1 MTLENLGI
9 IGELIAAI
17 ATIATLAYLALQIKL
32 NTKSVRGSMA
42 QGMQDGERATAA
54 LIAQHA
60 NVYRR
65 GNASFA
71 ELDDDEKVVYEQ
83 LIFVE
88 IAEIWSAYDQY
99 QSGLLTPVELNGY
112 ILLGEKYM
120 AKPGFRSVW
129 SENKYEYPDEF
140 CQWLEQTSAA
150 SKSSVQPP
158 D

>member
-1 MTLENLGI
+1 LTLEDIGN
-9 IGELIAAI
+9 IGEVIAAI
-17 ATIATLAYLALQIKL
+17 ATIATLAYLALQIKM

-65 GNASFA
+65 GNASLA
-71 ELDDDEKVVYEQ
+71 ELNDDEKVVYEQ

-88 IAEIWSAYDQY
+88 IGEMWSAYDQH
-99 QSGLLTPVELNGY
+99 QNGLMTQLEMNSY
-112 ILLGEKYM
+112 IFLWGKYM
-120 AKPGFRSVW
+120 TKPGFRSIW
-129 SENKYEYPDEF
+129 SKLRNENPAEF
-140 CQWLEQTSAA
+140 CQWLDNASAA
-150 SKSSVQPP
+150 SKLSAQLP